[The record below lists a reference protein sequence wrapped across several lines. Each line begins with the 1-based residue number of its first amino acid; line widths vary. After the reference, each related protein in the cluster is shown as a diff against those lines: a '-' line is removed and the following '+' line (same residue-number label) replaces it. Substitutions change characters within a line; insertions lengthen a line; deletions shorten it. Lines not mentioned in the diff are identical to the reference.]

1 MKDKKPTLIP
11 QGADKKVLIQ
21 LSNLPDGATMDSIDF
36 EVTFTS
42 GHRSVTLPKSQLKKI
57 DGNYYF
63 PLATKD
69 LGIGDLMLYVNVA
82 VPDDD
87 FDDGVR
93 NEPLVY
99 DMNAKIIKPW

>member
-21 LSNLPDGATMDSIDF
+21 LTNLPDGETMDSIDF
-36 EVTFTS
+36 DVTFSAGYQEVTLS
-42 GHRSVTLPKSQLKKI
+42 KNQLKKI
-57 DGNYYF
+57 DGKYYF

-69 LGIGDLMLYVNVA
+69 LGIGDLMLRVNVS
-82 VPDDD
+82 VPDED
-87 FDDGVR
+87 FEDGVR

-99 DMNAKIIKPW
+99 DMNAKIVKPW